1 VSKKTIF
8 ATIETIM
15 NSILTYFKETQA
27 ELKEVSFPSV
37 NVTITYTLL
46 VISISVVVAAVLG
59 GVDLGIHEILIKVLE
74 K

>member
-59 GVDLGIHEILIKVLE
+59 GVDLGIHEILIKVLA